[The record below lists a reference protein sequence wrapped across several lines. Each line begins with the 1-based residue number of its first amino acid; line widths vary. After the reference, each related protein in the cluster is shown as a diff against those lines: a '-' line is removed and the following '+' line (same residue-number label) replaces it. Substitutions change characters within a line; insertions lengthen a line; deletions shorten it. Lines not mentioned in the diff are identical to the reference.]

1 MADVHVHVEN
11 NSGQKTAL
19 TLDEKSEF
27 IAHLKKLVAREDLK
41 SVDVKRIPSG
51 HQGVADKAKAEADAK
66 AAAEAEAAEKAA
78 ANKK

>member
-11 NSGQKTAL
+11 NKGQKTAL

-41 SVDVKRIPSG
+41 AVEVKRIPAG
-51 HQGVADKAKAEADAK
+51 HLGIADKAK
-66 AAAEAEAAEKAA
+66 AAAEAEAKAQAEADAKAEA
-78 ANKK
+78 DKK